1 MRIESAKTLHQNYQI
16 NTTNRVIVGNTPT
29 RAKRLVSSYH
39 VDGTLNGSQ
48 SSKVRAFRGMK
59 DIINYKDKRY
69 IVKKMIKIY
78 NEKNVDYFKS
88 KIHHDLVL
96 KRLGK
101 YYFLDEITEVNE
113 I

>member
-16 NTTNRVIVGNTPT
+16 NTTNRVIVRNTLT

-69 IVKKMIKIY
+69 IVKKVIKIY

>member
-1 MRIESAKTLHQNYQI
+1 
-16 NTTNRVIVGNTPT
+16 
-29 RAKRLVSSYH
+29 
-39 VDGTLNGSQ
+39 
-48 SSKVRAFRGMK
+48 MK

-78 NEKNVDYFKS
+78 NEKNVDYFKF

>member
-1 MRIESAKTLHQNYQI
+1 MA
-16 NTTNRVIVGNTPT
+16 NRC
-29 RAKRLVSSYH
+29 L
-39 VDGTLNGSQ
+39 L
-48 SSKVRAFRGMK
+48 VRAFRGMK

-69 IVKKMIKIY
+69 IVKKEIKIY

-88 KIHHDLVL
+88 KIQHDLVL

>member
-1 MRIESAKTLHQNYQI
+1 
-16 NTTNRVIVGNTPT
+16 
-29 RAKRLVSSYH
+29 
-39 VDGTLNGSQ
+39 
-48 SSKVRAFRGMK
+48 
-59 DIINYKDKRY
+59 
-69 IVKKMIKIY
+69 MIKIY

-88 KIHHDLVL
+88 KIQHDLVL

>member
-1 MRIESAKTLHQNYQI
+1 MKIESAKTLHQNYQI
-16 NTTNRVIVGNTPT
+16 NTTNRVILGNTPI
-29 RAKRLVSSYH
+29 RAKRLVSSYLRTPDQAS
-39 VDGTLNGSQ
+39 VT
-48 SSKVRAFRGMK
+48 VWAFRGMK

-78 NEKNVDYFKS
+78 NEKNIDYFKS